1 MINFC
6 SCALPASRQRYLN
19 SGCPENVKNVA
30 KTVNRPLRHILD
42 PNFPASSPLLLL
54 PQLIFSISISLEQNF
69 SFLYHYSYPLFSSSP
84 RSIFFFFHSRINI
97 KFHPFFFFI
106 LIRIHDSY
114 IYTHYISFET
124 KRTKHC
130 PVSRHLFPPLP
141 SLDRTSGK
149 SRDSTLKLTET
160 RVCAAIKA
168 RRAGRGSREGGG
180 WPRNTLKIHRTGEG

>member
-30 KTVNRPLRHILD
+30 KTVNRSLRRILD

-54 PQLIFSISISLEQNF
+54 PQLIFSISISLEQKF

-97 KFHPFFFFI
+97 SNSTFFLFYPYSNPRFI
-106 LIRIHDSY
+106 YIY
-114 IYTHYISFET
+114 IYTLYFFRNETNKTLSRIPPLIST
-124 KRTKHC
+124 
-130 PVSRHLFPPLP
+130 PPLP
-141 SLDRTSGK
+141 RSNEWKKSGLDAEIDRNEGLR
-149 SRDSTLKLTET
+149 RDKGQEGRQ
-160 RVCAAIKA
+160 RV
-168 RRAGRGSREGGG
+168 EGGG
-180 WPRNTLKIHRTGEG
+180 WLAA